1 MLTTKIMYGNWL
13 VMPILYP
20 ILGGL
25 IASRVHTLRVRRL
38 VVSTI
43 LILQML
49 IVLPVLFYDGTPY
62 VFLELGGGIRLV
74 LMADH
79 LGRLFSVL
87 ICAIWFA
94 VAFFAY
100 EYMNHEG
107 HRERFF
113 GFYLMTLGAL
123 MGICF
128 AGNLV
133 TLYMFYELMTLCSVP
148 LVLHIGTRKAFDAA
162 WRYLAFSVAGAG
174 LGLLGLFI
182 LQGYCTTDLFTAGGV
197 LNLALA
203 GEDRQFLLAVFLV
216 MAVGFGCKAGMFPL
230 HAWLPI
236 AHPVAPAP
244 ASAVLSGLITKMGV
258 LALIRVV
265 YYLYGWEFLLG
276 SWAQKTVLILSLI
289 TVLMGSTLALREDTL
304 KKRLAYSTVS
314 QVSYVIFGLMLLNP
328 AALEGALFQAVFHA
342 IAKNALF
349 MATGAII
356 YKTHLTQVSQMRG
369 VGRVYGITMWC
380 FALASL
386 SLVGIPPTGGF
397 LSKWMLAQGALDAD
411 LGWLSYGGIAILMIS
426 ALLTAGY
433 LLPIVTNAFFP
444 GKDFDSSN
452 LVKQQDTWLM
462 WITLIFLVAA
472 VVLLGMFPNW
482 LSPSIDAVV
491 GDLF

>member
-1 MLTTKIMYGNWL
+1 MYGNWL
-13 VMPILYP
+13 VLPILFP

-25 IASRVHTLRVRRL
+25 MATQIHTLHVRRL

-49 IVLPVLFYDGTPY
+49 IVLPVVFYDATPY
-62 VFLELGGGIRLV
+62 VALELAGVRIV
-74 LMADH
+74 LQGDP
-79 LGRLFSVL
+79 LGRLFSTL
-87 ICAIWFA
+87 ICIIWFA

-113 GFYLMTLGAL
+113 GFYLMTLGGL
-123 MGICF
+123 MGVCY
-128 AGNLV
+128 AGNLA
-133 TLYMFYELMTLCSVP
+133 TLYMFYELMTLCSFP
-148 LVLHIGTRKAFDAA
+148 LVLHIGTRKAFEAA

-174 LGLLGLFI
+174 LGLFGLFI
-182 LQGYCTTDLFTAGGV
+182 LQDYCVTDLFTPGGV
-197 LNLALA
+197 LDLSLAQQNQEL
-203 GEDRQFLLAVFLV
+203 LLAVFLI
-216 MAVGFGCKAGMFPL
+216 MASGFGCKAGMFPL

-258 LALIRVV
+258 LALIRVA
-265 YYLYGWEFLLG
+265 YYLYGWEFLDG
-276 SWAQKTVLILSLI
+276 SWAQKTVLTLSLI
-289 TVLMGSTLALREDTL
+289 TILMGSTLALREDTL

-314 QVSYVIFGLMLLNP
+314 QVSYVIFGLMLFTP
-328 AALEGALFQAVFHA
+328 GALEGAVFQAIFHA

-369 VGRVYGITMWC
+369 VGTAYGISMWC
-380 FALASL
+380 FTLASL

-397 LSKWMLAQGALDAD
+397 LSKWILAQGALQANE
-411 LGWLSYGGIAILMIS
+411 GAFTYVGIAILMVS

-444 GKDFDSSN
+444 GADFDRSN
-452 LVKQQDTWLM
+452 IVKQQDTWLM
-462 WITLIFLVAA
+462 WITLTMLTAA
-472 VVLLGMFPNW
+472 VVILGMFPGIIE
-482 LSPSIDAVV
+482 PAIQAVV
-491 GDLF
+491 DPLFP

>member
-1 MLTTKIMYGNWL
+1 MYGNWL
-13 VMPILYP
+13 LLPVLFP

-25 IASRVHTLRVRRL
+25 MATRIHTLSVRRRI
-38 VVSTI
+38 VSVI
-43 LILQML
+43 LILELLL
-49 IVLPVLFYDGTPY
+49 ILPVAFSNTDPY
-62 VFLELGGGIRLV
+62 TFLQLAPGIRLV
-74 LMADH
+74 LKADP
-79 LGRLFSVL
+79 LGRLFAVL
-87 ICAIWFA
+87 IGLIWFA

-123 MGICF
+123 MGVCF

-174 LGLLGLFI
+174 MGLLGLFV
-182 LQGYCTTDLFTAGGV
+182 LQDYCTTDLFTPGGV
-197 LNLALA
+197 LDLALA
-203 GEDRQFLLAVFLV
+203 GENRELLLVVFLV

-258 LALIRVV
+258 LALLRVV
-265 YYLYGWEFLLG
+265 YYLYSWEFLTG
-276 SWAQKTVLILSLI
+276 SWAQQTVLVLSLI
-289 TVLMGSTLALREDTL
+289 TVLMGSALALREDTL
-304 KKRLAYSTVS
+304 KNRLAYSTVS
-314 QVSYVIFGLMLLNP
+314 QVSYVIFGMMLLSP
-328 AALEGALFQAVFHA
+328 GALEGALFQAVLHA

-356 YKTHLTQVSQMRG
+356 YKTHLTQASQMRG
-369 VGRVYGITMWC
+369 VGTAHGITMWC

-386 SLVGIPPTGGF
+386 SLIGIPPTGGF
-397 LSKWMLAQGALDAD
+397 FSKWLLAQGALSSGVGLPA
-411 LGWLSYGGIAILMIS
+411 WIGIGVLMVS

-433 LLPIVTNAFFP
+433 LLPIVVTAFFP
-444 GKDFDSSN
+444 GRDFERSS
-452 LVKQQDTWLM
+452 VVRQQDTWLM
-462 WITLIFLVAA
+462 WITLTLLTAA
-472 VVLLGMFPNW
+472 VVVLGMFPG
-482 LSPSIDAVV
+482 LLQGSIDAVV
-491 GDLF
+491 GPLF

>member
-1 MLTTKIMYGNWL
+1 MYGTWL
-13 VMPILYP
+13 VLPILFP

-25 IASRVHTLRVRRL
+25 MALRIHTLSVRRL
-38 VVSTI
+38 VVSAI
-43 LILQML
+43 LTLQL
-49 IVLPVLFYDGTPY
+49 LLVLPVIFYDAEPY
-62 VFLELGGGIRLV
+62 VAMELAPGARIAFQG
-74 LMADH
+74 DP
-79 LGRLFSVL
+79 LGRLFAVL
-87 ICAIWFA
+87 ICVIWFA

-113 GFYLMTLGAL
+113 GFYLMTLGGL
-123 MGICF
+123 MGVCF

-133 TLYMFYELMTLCSVP
+133 TLYLFYELMTLCSVP
-148 LVLHIGTRKAFDAA
+148 LVLHIETRKAFEAA

-182 LQGYCTTDLFTAGGV
+182 LQRYCVTDLFTPGGV
-197 LNLALA
+197 LYLAQA
-203 GEDRQFLLAVFLV
+203 GQDRELLLVVFV
-216 MAVGFGCKAGMFPL
+216 IMAVGFGCKAGMFPL

-258 LALIRVV
+258 LALIRVA
-265 YYLYGWEFLLG
+265 YFLFGWKFLAG
-276 SWAQKTVLILSLI
+276 TWAQYTVLALSLVTI
-289 TVLMGSTLALREDTL
+289 LMGSTLALREDTL

-314 QVSYVIFGLMLLNP
+314 QVSYVIFGLMLFT
-328 AALEGALFQAVFHA
+328 AGGLEGALFQAVFHA

-369 VGRVYGITMWC
+369 VGTVYGISMWC
-380 FALASL
+380 FTLASL

-397 LSKWMLAQGALDAD
+397 LSKWMLAQGALDGNM
-411 LGWLSYGGIAILMIS
+411 GWISWGGIAVLMVS

-433 LLPIVTNAFFP
+433 LLPISTNAFFP
-444 GKDFDSSN
+444 GKDFDRSN
-452 LVKQQDTWLM
+452 VVKQQDTWLM
-462 WITLIFLVAA
+462 WITLTMLTAA
-472 VVLLGMFPNW
+472 VVVLGMFPN
-482 LSPSIDAVV
+482 LLQPAVRAV
-491 GDLF
+491 TASLFGG